1 MRRIERRRPVEGS
14 DRWRWPQGLHPVLR
28 QVLARRSLRSADE
41 IPLELRHMMPVGG
54 FVGLAAAVE
63 LLLRHRERSI
73 VIVGDFDAD
82 GATSAALMTL
92 TLRRLG
98 FARVAYFIP
107 DRFEL
112 GYGLTPEV
120 VERIAPFEPS
130 LLVTVDNGI
139 TSFEGVD
146 VARGRGID
154 VLVTDHHLPG
164 DTLPNADAIVNPNVP
179 GEAFPGKSLA
189 GVGVA
194 FYLLAALGR
203 ACGEPKV
210 VLEFT
215 DLVAL
220 GTVADLVP
228 LDRTNRILV
237 DHGLKRIRAGR
248 CRPGIAALVGAA
260 GVEIRD
266 VTASTLGYQIGPRLN
281 AAGRLDDMSV
291 GVRCLVSD
299 DAGEA
304 RALAE
309 RLDGLNRERREIEAR
324 MKGEA
329 IELVETAEELTRTAL
344 PHVVCLTRG
353 DWHEGLVG
361 LVASRVKEKFRRP
374 TFAFAPCDGA
384 RLKGS
389 GRSIPGFHLRDA
401 LAEVAAREPGL
412 IERFGGHAMA
422 AGLTIPAVAFEAFRA
437 AIEAVGRRSL
447 TDENFA
453 ECVLTDGELMGEH
466 FCVEVAA
473 LLRDA
478 GPWGQAFPE
487 PCFDGRFELLDHR
500 VLKDAHLKMKL
511 RPLGG
516 GAPLDAI
523 AFHRVEAPPAG
534 AALTVAY
541 RLGVNDFFLP
551 ARVQLVVEHIEPV

>member
-1 MRRIERRRPVEGS
+1 MRKIERRRPIDGS
-14 DRWRWPQGLHPVLR
+14 DGWRWPQTLHPVLR
-28 QVLARRSLRSADE
+28 QVFARRPLACVDD
-41 IPLELRHMMPVGG
+41 IVLELRHMTPVGA
-54 FVGLAAAVE
+54 FTALERAVE
-63 LLLRHRERSI
+63 LMLRHRGGSI

-120 VERIAPFEPS
+120 VERVAALEPS
-130 LLVTVDNGI
+130 LIVTVDNGI
-139 TSFEGVD
+139 TSFEGVEA
-146 VARGRGID
+146 AREQGID

-164 DTLPNADAIVNPNVP
+164 TALPNANAIVNPNVP
-179 GEAFPGKSLA
+179 GEAFSGKALA

-203 ACGEPKV
+203 AAGDPKA
-210 VLEFT
+210 VLEFS

-248 CRPGIAALVGAA
+248 CRPGIAALVAAA
-260 GVEIRD
+260 GIDLRD
-266 VTASTLGYQIGPRLN
+266 VTAATLGYQIGPRLN

-291 GVRCLVSD
+291 GVRCLVCD
-299 DAGEA
+299 DEAEA
-304 RALAE
+304 RELAE
-309 RLDGLNRERREIEAR
+309 RLDGFNRERRELEAR

-329 IELVETAEELTRTAL
+329 IELVEMADELEGASL
-344 PHVVCLTRG
+344 PHVVCLSRG

-361 LVASRVKEKFRRP
+361 LVASRVKERFRRP
-374 TFAFAPCDGA
+374 TFAFAPCEGE

-401 LAEVAAREPGL
+401 LADVVAREPAL

-422 AGLTIPAVAFEAFRA
+422 AGLTIPAAAFEPFRA
-437 AIEAVGRRSL
+437 AIDAVGRRTL
-447 TDENFA
+447 TEEHFA
-453 ECVLTDGELMGEH
+453 ERVLTDGELDGEH
-466 FCVEVAA
+466 LCVEVAA

-487 PCFDGRFELLDHR
+487 PCFDGRFELLTHR
-500 VLKDAHLKMKL
+500 ILKDAHLKMKL

-516 GAPLDAI
+516 RGTLDAI
-523 AFHRVEAPPAG
+523 AFHCVEAPPAG
-534 AALTVAY
+534 AELNVAY
-541 RLGVNDFFLP
+541 RLEINDFFRP
-551 ARVQLVVEHIEPV
+551 GRVQLVVEHFERV